1 MISTTDLASI
11 AGLGSGHKDSDVDLV
26 AVDGILD
33 GYQPLAPNA
42 LIPILQD
49 VQEHY
54 GYLPENALDRIGR
67 ALDISTTRI
76 FGVATFYNQFR
87 FQPLGKHVIRI
98 CRGTACHVK
107 GSAALLD
114 TLEMELGVKAG
125 STTKDK
131 LFSVETVACIGA
143 CSIAPVAMVDDKF
156 HGRLTL
162 KQIPRLVKSLKR
174 EDGKGAPESS
184 AA

>member
-1 MISTTDLASI
+1 MISTTEFASI
-11 AGLGSGHKDSDVDLV
+11 ARLDNGHKNREVDLA
-26 AVDGILD
+26 AVDEILD
-33 GYQPLAPNA
+33 SYKPLAPHA

-54 GYLPENALDRIGR
+54 GFLPEAALDRIGR

-87 FQPLGKHVIRI
+87 LHPLGKHVIRI

-114 TLEMELGVKAG
+114 TLEMELNIKAG
-125 STTKDK
+125 STTKDG
-131 LFSVETVACIGA
+131 LFSIETVACIGA
-143 CSIAPVAMVDDKF
+143 CSIAPVAMVGDKF
-156 HGRLTL
+156 HGRLTV
-162 KQIPRLVKSLKR
+162 KDIPRLVKSLKR
-174 EDGKGAPESS
+174 EDAKGAAEK
-184 AA
+184 AVA

>member
-1 MISTTDLASI
+1 MISTTEFASI
-11 AGLGSGHKDSDVDLV
+11 ARLDNGHKNRDVDLS
-26 AVDGILD
+26 AVEGILES
-33 GYQPLAPNA
+33 YKPLAPSA

-49 VQEHY
+49 VQEHF
-54 GYLPENALDRIGR
+54 GFLPEAALDTIGR

-87 FQPLGKHVIRI
+87 LHPLGKHVIRI

-114 TLEMELGVKAG
+114 TLEMELGIKAG
-125 STTKDK
+125 STTKDGQ
-131 LFSVETVACIGA
+131 FSIETVACIGA
-143 CSIAPVAMVDDKF
+143 CSIAPVAMVGDTF
-156 HGRLTL
+156 HGRLTV
-162 KQIPRLVKSLKR
+162 KHIPRMVKSLKR
-174 EDGKGAPESS
+174 DDTKGAAETV